1 MIKNLDDTVFSNDDI
16 VFFNEDSCNV
26 TFSSDYMG
34 ILHADLNKINLDD
47 ANLLKMILK
56 LLLMSDLQIH
66 VTDL

>member
-26 TFSSDYMG
+26 TFSSDNMG
-34 ILHADLNKINLDD
+34 ILHTDLNKINLDD

>member
-26 TFSSDYMG
+26 TFSSDNMG

>member
-1 MIKNLDDTVFSNDDI
+1 MFSNDDI

-26 TFSSDYMG
+26 TFSSDNMG

>member
-1 MIKNLDDTVFSNDDI
+1 MIQNLDDTVFSNGDI

-26 TFSSDYMG
+26 IFSSDNMG
-34 ILHADLNKINLDD
+34 ILNADLNKINLDD